1 MLLAFWYCTHASRT
15 RTHAGRTFLFVGQ
28 KGGSLLSTVCIR
40 WELVGDSHEIAVH
53 NEIVASAIANGVV
66 LGFFDFVC
74 LLLLDS
80 QEYGYGRASRTLR
93 SMGQTC
99 CNECSSSSS
108 SSASDNSTTTIRRSC
123 VRHIVPG
130 WRTTATLNHA
140 SQKLARVF
148 YAAMYTA

>member
-1 MLLAFWYCTHASRT
+1 ML
-15 RTHAGRTFLFVGQ
+15 V
-28 KGGSLLSTVCIR
+28 
-40 WELVGDSHEIAVH
+40 SHEIAVH

-66 LGFFDFVC
+66 LGFFVYVC

-80 QEYGYGRASRTLR
+80 QEYGYGSATRILR

-99 CNECSSSSS
+99 CNECSSSG
-108 SSASDNSTTTIRRSC
+108 SDNSTTTIQLSC

-130 WRTTATLNHA
+130 WRTTATLNNA
-140 SQKLARVF
+140 SQKLAREF